1 MSENKKGSLGFS
13 PFGEARKEV
22 ERESPAS
29 VLNKL
34 SNLPK
39 FKQVSRFRYVACCP
53 AHDDR
58 NPSLSITDA
67 DDKILVHCFSGCSQ
81 DEVLNALR
89 DQGMW
94 AEASTRRVRDF
105 SADDLDYM
113 MHWCL
118 VFHGAFRRGEKLR
131 GMDSEKLQEFV
142 KVLQNHSAWRYK
154 VVEEDACRV
163 S

>member
-1 MSENKKGSLGFS
+1 VSENKKGSLGFS

-94 AEASTRRVRDF
+94 AEASTRWVRDF

-118 VFHGAFRRGEKLR
+118 VYHGAFRRGEKLR

-142 KVLQNHSAWRYK
+142 NVLQNHSAWRYK
-154 VVEEDACRV
+154 VVEEDAYRV

>member
-1 MSENKKGSLGFS
+1 MCIRDS
-13 PFGEARKEV
+13 
-22 ERESPAS
+22 
-29 VLNKL
+29 
-34 SNLPK
+34 
-39 FKQVSRFRYVACCP
+39 
-53 AHDDR
+53 
-58 NPSLSITDA
+58 SITDA

-94 AEASTRRVRDF
+94 AEASTRWVRDF

-131 GMDSEKLQEFV
+131 GMDSEKLKEFV

-154 VVEEDACRV
+154 VVEEDAYRV

>member
-1 MSENKKGSLGFS
+1 MAENKNGPLGFS
-13 PFGEARKEV
+13 PFGETRKEV
-22 ERESPAS
+22 RRESPAS
-29 VLNKL
+29 ILNKL

-39 FKQVSRFRYVACCP
+39 FKQVGRFEYVACCP

-58 NPSLSITDA
+58 NPSLTITEA

-81 DEVLNALR
+81 DEVLRALR
-89 DQGMW
+89 SQGMW
-94 AEASTRRVRDF
+94 AENSTTWVRDY

-118 VFHGAFRRGEKLR
+118 VYHGAFRRGEKLK
-131 GMDSEKLQEFV
+131 GMDVNKLQEFV
-142 KVLQNHSAWRYK
+142 KVLKNHSAWRYK
-154 VVEEDACRV
+154 VVEEDAYCV

>member
-1 MSENKKGSLGFS
+1 MAENEKGALGFS
-13 PFGEARKEV
+13 PFGEVRKEV

-39 FKQVSRFRYVACCP
+39 FKQVGRLRYVACCP

-58 NPSLSITDA
+58 TPSLSITEA
-67 DDKILVHCFSGCSQ
+67 EDKILVHCFSGCSQ
-81 DEVLNALR
+81 DEVLDALR
-89 DQGMW
+89 GQGLW
-94 AEASTRRVRDF
+94 TDASTRWVRDF

-118 VFHGAFRRGEKLR
+118 VFHGAFRRGENPR
-131 GMDSEKLQEFV
+131 GMDARKLQEFV
-142 KVLQNHSAWRYK
+142 KVLHNHSAWRYR
-154 VVEEDACRV
+154 VVEEDAYRV